1 LKRYHSIQ
9 TDTFTFLPVIYFTKK
24 SCLYAWLILSLFVGV
39 ILTVTFSWCAHIY
52 QLVSGIDIH
61 KRLPAISDN
70 TQAIKAAQLIIVS
83 VGSQDVENLL
93 NVIKDDLDPKKHI
106 LVSSKDQV
114 KLLGC
119 NNF

>member
-1 LKRYHSIQ
+1 MAHPISFCWSYFNSNI
-9 TDTFTFLPVIYFTKK
+9 FLVCTYLP
-24 SCLYAWLILSLFVGV
+24 
-39 ILTVTFSWCAHIY
+39 
-52 QLVSGIDIH
+52 LVSGIDIH
-61 KRLPAISDN
+61 QRLPAISDN

>member
-1 LKRYHSIQ
+1 MHV
-9 TDTFTFLPVIYFTKK
+9 FTSSYLVQIYT
-24 SCLYAWLILSLFVGV
+24 SVYRLYR
-39 ILTVTFSWCAHIY
+39 
-52 QLVSGIDIH
+52 IH
-61 KRLPAISDN
+61 